1 MKRTLVTISTI
12 SALALTLGVLA
23 VIPGI
28 ALGTITE
35 IGVTTTQIGATSTTG
50 VSGVTGGST
59 GSTGTTGTTGV
70 TGTSPLGL
78 PQCPGSPCLAVS
90 KTTGFQVKIG
100 TDDSLFSVPQAGSIV
115 AWSITLGSPTSS
127 QTTYFDGLEG
137 GPASA
142 GIAVLKGGKHLDFT
156 LVAQSPIVPL
166 LAYFGETAQFP
177 LANSIPVKKGEIV
190 ALTVPTWAPA
200 LAIGYGKD
208 TSWRASRAKHGCKT
222 TSSQEAQQSI
232 ASTTQY
238 YCLYQKARLTYS
250 ATLISTP

>member
-35 IGVTTTQIGATSTTG
+35 IGITTTQIGTTSTTG
-50 VSGVTGGST
+50 VSGVSGA
-59 GSTGTTGTTGV
+59 TGTTGTTG
-70 TGTSPLGL
+70 TTPLGL

-90 KTTGFQVKIG
+90 KTTGYQVKVG
-100 TDDSLFSVPQAGSIV
+100 SDDSLFSVPQAGSIV
-115 AWSITLGSPTSS
+115 AWSITLGSPTSA

-142 GIAVLKGGKHLDFT
+142 GIAVLKPGKRLDYT
-156 LVAQSPIVPL
+156 LVAQSPPVPL

-222 TSSQEAQQSI
+222 TSNQAAQQSI

>member
-1 MKRTLVTISTI
+1 MKRTLIASGTFF
-12 SALALTLGVLA
+12 ALAITVVIVVVMPGV
-23 VIPGI
+23 

-35 IGVTTTQIGATSTTG
+35 IGQTTTQIGATSTTG
-50 VSGVTGGST
+50 TTGVSGATGIT
-59 GSTGTTGTTGV
+59 GATGTTT
-70 TGTSPLGL
+70 LGL

-90 KTTGFQVKIG
+90 KTTGYQVKIG
-100 TDDSLFSVPQAGSIV
+100 TDDSLFSVPMAGSIV

-127 QTTYFDGLEG
+127 QTTYFDSLEG

-142 GIAVLKGGKHLDFT
+142 GIAVLKAGKHLDFT

-200 LAIGYGKD
+200 LAIGYGRD

-222 TSSQEAQQSI
+222 TSNQAAQQSI

-238 YCLYQKARLTYS
+238 YCLYQKARLTYT